1 MLAVSDERALVML
14 EFWERRGLVEAVEGL
29 TRTAPVV
36 PGRSAPIDSVERE
49 LSDYFAGRRGE
60 FATPLALAGS
70 AFQLRVWDELR
81 RIAPGRT
88 LSYLGLA
95 QRLGDPRAV
104 RAVAQANG
112 ANRLAVVVPCHRAI
126 AADGG
131 LTGYAAGV
139 ERKRWLLEHERA
151 RFGDSAGRLF

>member
-49 LSDYFAGRRGE
+49 LIDYFAGRRGE

-88 LSYLGLA
+88 LSYLRLA
-95 QRLGDPRAV
+95 QRVGDPSAV
-104 RAVAQANG
+104 PAVAQANG
-112 ANRLAVVVPCHRAI
+112 ASRPA
-126 AADGG
+126 GG
-131 LTGYAAGV
+131 V
-139 ERKRWLLEHERA
+139 RCPRP
-151 RFGDSAGRLF
+151 S